1 MGGKGEEGGKGD
13 SWSKGEGKGGGKG
26 GNSWSKG
33 WQSSNQEQKPQAPR
47 DRVLPESLSGR
58 VIQWKGTYGWI
69 EPSQPIDH
77 PDMAK
82 QAGWQGGAGRIFV
95 HAEDVV
101 PKWRSLTVGALVEF
115 FLYHDGQGLGAE
127 ECIARKVLR
136 LTLPW
141 NAAQSTFGQ
150 DGENLPAFEGQW
162 HVTVRAYQWMLA
174 DGSNSGL
181 PFLLF
186 EVWGRPQAI
195 VEAVLEITRKGNRC
209 QAEMLVPESRLWKVH
224 LGQLQRCC
232 KGAQL
237 SQDLKITDPMPC
249 RTLTLKG
256 GKDECGQALEALI
269 AQVCD

>member
-1 MGGKGEEGGKGD
+1 MAEKG
-13 SWSKGEGKGGGKG
+13 GKGGGKG
-26 GNSWSKG
+26 GWNEGKGGNSWQK
-33 WQSSNQEQKPQAPR
+33 SSWNKDDSSWNKEEKPQAPR
-47 DRVLPESLSGR
+47 DRVVPESLSGR

-77 PDMAK
+77 PDMQK

-141 NAAQSTFGQ
+141 AAAQSSFGM
-150 DGENLPAFEGQW
+150 DGEELPAFEGQW

-195 VEAVLEITRKGNRC
+195 VEAVLELTRKGNRC
-209 QAEMLVPESRLWKVH
+209 NAEMLVPESRLWKVH

-256 GKDECGQALEALI
+256 GRDECGQALEALI